1 MNVTARTRLDVVPLS
16 QYIGAE
22 VRGIDLRAV
31 LDPDVVEDIHQAWLD
46 HAVLLFRD
54 QRLSQEDLLRV
65 TGYFGELAAL
75 TRPAKFF
82 PKGYSRLLPNND
94 DFEHP

>member
-31 LDPDVVEDIHQAWLD
+31 LDPDVVEEE
-46 HAVLLFRD
+46 F
-54 QRLSQEDLLRV
+54 S
-65 TGYFGELAAL
+65 
-75 TRPAKFF
+75 
-82 PKGYSRLLPNND
+82 
-94 DFEHP
+94 